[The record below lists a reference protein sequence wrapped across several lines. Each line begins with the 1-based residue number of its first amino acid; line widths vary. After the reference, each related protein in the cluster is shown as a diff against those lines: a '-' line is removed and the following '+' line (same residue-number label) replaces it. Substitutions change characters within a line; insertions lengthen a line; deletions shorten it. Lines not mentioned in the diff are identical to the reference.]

1 VRTPQTSG
9 GTRRAAVR
17 FHLVLRPSDDDWTRF
32 QNDELPWSE
41 LPWSQSIYGSSVG
54 LRQAWCTMELQL
66 MPGEDVTAIDPEGET
81 AQTFFGS
88 AAIYY
93 GMTP

>member
-1 VRTPQTSG
+1 
-9 GTRRAAVR
+9 
-17 FHLVLRPSDDDWTRF
+17 
-32 QNDELPWSE
+32 
-41 LPWSQSIYGSSVG
+41 
-54 LRQAWCTMELQL
+54 MELQL